1 MLLSRGYVP
10 PGELKSS
17 VMMIE
22 MTTMT
27 MTGSRLGSGSPQD
40 EQRQMVMT
48 GVAMKMMIALVV
60 MVVVVVVVVAPLKND
75 DARCDDGYNSYDD
88 YHDTD
93 LIYICHI

>member
-27 MTGSRLGSGSPQD
+27 GSRLGSGLPQD

-48 GVAMKMMIALVV
+48 GVVMKMMIALVV
-60 MVVVVVVVVAPLKND
+60 VVVVVVVVKK
-75 DARCDDGYNSYDD
+75 R
-88 YHDTD
+88 
-93 LIYICHI
+93 